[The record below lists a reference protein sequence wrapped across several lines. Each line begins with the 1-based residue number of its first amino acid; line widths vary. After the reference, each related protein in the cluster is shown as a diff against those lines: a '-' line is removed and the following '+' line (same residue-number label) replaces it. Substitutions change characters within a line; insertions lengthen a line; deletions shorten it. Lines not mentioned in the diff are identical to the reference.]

1 VQKQRQKPPAYTAS
15 QGGNGMNKTII
26 EPTNVRDL
34 EQEGVMGHA
43 SWSAGVQD
51 AFMNAR
57 RDIEIQGLKARV
69 ERLEEVLVDFIKKQ
83 GGTK

>member
-1 VQKQRQKPPAYTAS
+1 
-15 QGGNGMNKTII
+15 MNQFIQ
-26 EPTNVRDL
+26 PTDVRDL

-51 AFMNAR
+51 AFLNAR

-69 ERLEEVLVDFIKKQ
+69 ERLEEVLADFIKKQ
-83 GGTK
+83 GGNK

>member
-1 VQKQRQKPPAYTAS
+1 
-15 QGGNGMNKTII
+15 MI
-26 EPTNVRDL
+26 EPSDVRDL
-34 EQEGVMGHA
+34 EQEGVLGNINLTQ

-83 GGTK
+83 GGNK

>member
-1 VQKQRQKPPAYTAS
+1 
-15 QGGNGMNKTII
+15 
-26 EPTNVRDL
+26 L

-83 GGTK
+83 GGNK

>member
-1 VQKQRQKPPAYTAS
+1 
-15 QGGNGMNKTII
+15 MNKTMI

-51 AFMNAR
+51 VFMNAR

-83 GGTK
+83 GGNK